1 MKKIVTAFI
10 MTTFFSFPVWSKPSA
25 KPLQNK
31 PVDKISSKDKTPAPT
46 QQQILLINQL
56 DANLKSQDK
65 DKKHIDQLKKLALEL
80 SNLSVPSL
88 IKAMKDEKYPE
99 HKRWFST
106 FLLGQIMGEKSA
118 PFIAKFYEHPNPM
131 MRLASLKT
139 LMVLKQDKY
148 VGLYARSLTDSS
160 LIVRQQALDLISN
173 LKIQKVAPSVWNMLY
188 DKSNY
193 SGNDGKLKRSNMIG
207 KIVRT
212 IGDLNFT
219 EAKKPMLTMIKNKK
233 FNDIFNDLDY
243 SLSKI
248 ANVTSPQGGVEQKRN
263 YWAKIQLQEKIN

>member
-1 MKKIVTAFI
+1 MNKVLSISVLAFLFVGHVFAKPKVI
-10 MTTFFSFPVWSKPSA
+10 PPSSKPM
-25 KPLQNK
+25 
-31 PVDKISSKDKTPAPT
+31 DKIFSKDKT
-46 QQQILLINQL
+46 QIPNAQEQKNIEALE
-56 DANLKSQDK
+56 AMLKSPEK
-65 DKKHIDQLKKLALEL
+65 EKAHISQLKKMALQL
-80 SNLSVPSL
+80 NNFSVAPL

-106 FLLGQIMGEKSA
+106 FLLGQIMGEKAA
-118 PFIAKFYEHPNPM
+118 PFIARFYEHPNPM

-148 VGLYARSLTDSS
+148 VGLYAKALSDSS
-160 LIVRQQALDLISN
+160 LIVRQQALDLISA
-173 LKIQKVAPSVWNMLY
+173 LKISKVAPSVWNMLY

-212 IGDLNFT
+212 VGDLNFT
-219 EAKKPMLTMIKNKK
+219 EAKKPLMTMIKNKK

-243 SLSKI
+243 SLSKL
-248 ANVTSPQGGVEQKRN
+248 ANVSSPNGGVEQKRI
-263 YWAKIQLQEKIN
+263 YWTKLHIGEKIN

>member
-1 MKKIVTAFI
+1 MKKIVSVFI
-10 MTTFFSFPVWSKPSA
+10 VSTLCSTVAWAKPS
-25 KPLQNK
+25 LQAPQGK
-31 PVDKISSKDKTPAPT
+31 AVDKISSKDKTPAPT
-46 QQQILLINQL
+46 QQQIQLISQL

-65 DKKHIDQLKKLALEL
+65 EKSHIEQLKKLALEL
-80 SNLSVPSL
+80 NNLSVPSL

-99 HKRWFST
+99 HKRWFAT
-106 FLLGQIMGEKSA
+106 FLLGQIMGEKAA
-118 PFIAKFYEHPNPM
+118 PFIAKYYEHPNPM

-160 LIVRQQALDLISN
+160 LIVRQQALDLISH

-219 EAKKPMLTMIKNKK
+219 EAKKPMLSMIKNKK
-233 FNDIFNDLDY
+233 FNDIFSDLDY
-243 SLSKI
+243 SLSKL
-248 ANVTSPQGGVEQKRN
+248 ANTNSPQGGVEQKRN
-263 YWAKIQLQEKIN
+263 YWAKIQLKEKIN